1 VHAPPPLPTAA
12 LLALLLAAPQP
23 AAAQRGGADGRRGV
37 ALPES
42 SLRLMLRNREA
53 LGLDAGQVLTLE
65 LKESELQL
73 RLAAR
78 LEALGKR
85 SGAGRGGGPG
95 GGAGGP
101 PGGGGGEMGGPGG
114 GGMGGGGGQ
123 GMGLQGGVSP
133 EGVQAGLTLP
143 GVPGGGPSVSSGPGG
158 GGAAPEAALAELAAL
173 DRAAVDGV
181 RMIFRPEQ
189 LPGVDRLV
197 ALRAEALARRGP
209 RPQPDRP
216 PEGAPPPAAPK

>member
-1 VHAPPPLPTAA
+1 
-12 LLALLLAAPQP
+12 
-23 AAAQRGGADGRRGV
+23 
-37 ALPES
+37 
-42 SLRLMLRNREA
+42 MLRNREA

-101 PGGGGGEMGGPGG
+101 PGGGGGGGEMGGPGG

-143 GVPGGGPSVSSGPGG
+143 GVPGGGPSVSSGPGAAG
-158 GGAAPEAALAELAAL
+158 GGAAPDAALAELAAL

-209 RPQPDRP
+209 HPDRP
-216 PEGAPPPAAPK
+216 PEGSPPPAAPK